1 MPLKNEAFAP
11 ELCRL
16 AKAAPVGDT
25 WLHEVKW
32 DGYRIL
38 ATVVGGKARLWSRNA
53 VEWTAKVPELAAAIA
68 SLKVKDGQ
76 FDGEMIVL
84 RGGVSNFNA
93 LQGRL
98 SAENAEP
105 AIYVLFDMPYL
116 NGENLR
122 DTPLIERKKKLEAL
136 LKRRKNPLLAY
147 SAHQV
152 GRGREMFDQ
161 AQYNH
166 LEGIVS
172 KKILSPY
179 RGDRNG
185 DWVKV
190 KARPSDEFA
199 VVGFT
204 HPKGGRSGIGA
215 LLLAKHVRGEWV
227 YIGRVGT
234 GFTDKQLRALRKQLS
249 QDIVATPSANAEL
262 MERKDR
268 SLAIWVKP
276 KLVVEVFYQGLGGQ
290 GLLRQPAFKTLRQD
304 KTPTDLIKEDKAR
317 RASPRGKRAGTP

>member
-1 MPLKNEAFAP
+1 MGGPLKDAAFAP
-11 ELCRL
+11 ELCKL
-16 AKAAPVGDT
+16 VQQPPPGDA

-38 ATVVGGKARLWSRNA
+38 ATVVNGKARLWSRNA

-76 FDGEMIVL
+76 FDGEMVVL
-84 RGGVSNFNA
+84 RAGVSNFNA

-116 NGENLR
+116 NGEDLR
-122 DTPLIERKKKLEAL
+122 NTPLIERKKKLETL

-152 GRGREMFDQ
+152 GHGREMFEQ
-161 AQYNH
+161 AQYNG

-172 KKILSPY
+172 KKIDSPY

-204 HPKGGRSGIGA
+204 DPKGSRSGIGA
-215 LLLAKHVRGEWV
+215 LLLAKRMRGEWL

-234 GFTDKQLRALRKQLS
+234 GFSDKQLRALRKQLS
-249 QDIVATPSANAEL
+249 QDIVAKPSANAEL

-268 SLAIWVKP
+268 ALAIWVKP
-276 KLVVEVFYQGLGGQ
+276 RIVVEVFYQGFGGQ
-290 GLLRQPAFKTLRQD
+290 GLLRQAAFKTLRAD
-304 KTPTDLIKEDKAR
+304 KTPADLVAEEKTRKR
-317 RASPRGKRAGTP
+317 SPRAKKT

>member
-1 MPLKNEAFAP
+1 MPGSLKDGPFAP
-11 ELCRL
+11 ELCKL
-16 AKAAPVGDT
+16 AKVAPVGND

-38 ATVVGGKARLWSRNA
+38 ATVVDGKARLWSRNA
-53 VEWTAKVPELAAAIA
+53 VEWTAKVPELAAAIS

-76 FDGEMIVL
+76 FDGEMVVL
-84 RGGVSNFNA
+84 RGGVSSFNA

-98 SAENAEP
+98 SAERAEP
-105 AIYVLFDMPYL
+105 ATYVLFDMPYL
-116 NGENLR
+116 NGEDLR
-122 DTPLIERKKKLEAL
+122 RRPLIERKKKLEAL

-152 GRGREMFDQ
+152 GHGREIFEQ
-161 AQYNH
+161 AQYNG

-172 KKILSPY
+172 KKVDSPY
-179 RGDRNG
+179 RGERNG
-185 DWVKV
+185 DWVKI

-204 HPKGGRSGIGA
+204 NPKGSRSGIGA
-215 LLLAKHVRGEWV
+215 LLLARHVRGEWA

-249 QDIVATPSANAEL
+249 TDIVTTPSANAEL

-268 SLAIWVKP
+268 ALAIWVKP
-276 KLVVEVFYQGLGGQ
+276 RIVVEVFHQGLGGQ
-290 GLLRQPAFKTLRQD
+290 GLLRQPAFKTLRAD
-304 KTPTDLIKEDKAR
+304 KTPADLAADDKDR
-317 RASPRGKRAGTP
+317 KHTRAKKR

>member
-1 MPLKNEAFAP
+1 MPDTLKNEAFAP

-16 AKAAPVGDT
+16 AKDPPAGDA

-38 ATVVGGKARLWSRNA
+38 ATVVKGKVRLWSRNA
-53 VEWTAKVPELAAAIA
+53 IEWTHKVPELAEAIA
-68 SLKVKDGQ
+68 SLKLKSAQ
-76 FDGEMIVL
+76 LDGEMVVL
-84 RGGVSNFNA
+84 RAGVSNFNA

-116 NGENLR
+116 NGANLR
-122 DTPLIERKKKLEAL
+122 DAPLIERKAKLAAL

-152 GRGREMFDQ
+152 GHGREIFEQ
-161 AQYNH
+161 AQYNN

-172 KKILSPY
+172 KKVNSPY

-204 HPKGGRSGIGA
+204 DPKGSRTGIGA

-234 GFTDKQLRALRKQLS
+234 GFTDKHLRALRKQLS
-249 QDIVATPSANAEL
+249 SDVVATPRANTEL

-268 SLAIWVKP
+268 ALAIWVEP
-276 KLVVEVFYQGLGGQ
+276 KLVVEVFYQGFGGQ
-290 GLLRQPAFKTLRQD
+290 GLLRQAAFKTLRAD
-304 KTPTDLIKEDKAR
+304 KTVESLIAEDRAR
-317 RASPRGKRAGTP
+317 AKKSRKK